1 MKNILII
8 YTGGTIGM
16 QHDAKGALKPF
27 DFGKVTEYVP
37 DLKRIRCRLQHHAFR
52 QQIDSSNVTPAFWI
66 ELAGVIQK
74 NYTRHDGFV
83 ILHGTDTMAYSA
95 SALSFMLEHLSKP
108 VIFTGSQLP
117 MGALRTDAKRNLI
130 TAVEIAAGDILIPEV
145 CIYFNSKLYRG
156 NRAEKYTSSD
166 FDAYHSLNCMP
177 LAEAGVDLYFNR
189 DLLLPKPGKKLK
201 VNLRLETQVG
211 LIRIFP
217 GITDSWMNGILAQ
230 EHLKGLVLETYGS
243 GNAPTDPH
251 FISSLGKAIQKGLVV
266 INVSQCSG
274 GSVEQGRY
282 ETSVQLN
289 KIGVISGKD
298 MTTESALT
306 KLMVLL
312 GEYPGDL
319 KKVKKLMMTSLCGE
333 MGLQPH

>member
-1 MKNILII
+1 MKKILII

-16 QHDAKGALKPF
+16 QHDSGGALKPF
-27 DFGKVTEYVP
+27 DFGKVHEYVP
-37 DLKRIRCRLQHHAFR
+37 DLKRIKCTLHHHAFKN
-52 QQIDSSNVTPAFWI
+52 QIDSSNITPARWV
-66 ELAGVIQK
+66 ELAEVIHK
-74 NYTRHDGFV
+74 NYKTHDGFV

-95 SALSFMLEHLSKP
+95 SALSFMLENLSKP

-130 TAVEIAAGDILIPEV
+130 TAVDIAAGPILIPEV

-166 FDAYHSLNCMP
+166 FDAYQSLNCLP
-177 LAEAGVDLYFNR
+177 LAEAGVDVYFNK
-189 DLLLPKPGKKLK
+189 DIILSKPKKQLIVNTKLQ
-201 VNLRLETQVG
+201 TDVG
-211 LIRIFP
+211 LVRLFP
-217 GITDSWMNGILAQ
+217 GITDHWMNNILAQ
-230 EHLKGLVLETYGS
+230 KNLRGLVLETYGS
-243 GNAPTDPH
+243 GNAPTAPQ
-251 FISSLGKAIQKGLVV
+251 FIKSLGNAIKKGMIV

-312 GEYPGDL
+312 GQYPDKP
-319 KKVKKLMMTSLCGE
+319 KKVKSLMEKSLCGE
-333 MGLQPH
+333 MK